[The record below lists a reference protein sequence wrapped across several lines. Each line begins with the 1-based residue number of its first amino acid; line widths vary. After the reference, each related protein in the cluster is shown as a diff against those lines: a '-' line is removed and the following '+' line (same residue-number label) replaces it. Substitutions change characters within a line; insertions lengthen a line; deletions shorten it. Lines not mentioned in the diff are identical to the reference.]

1 MSVVTIIDVRDSPG
15 ATIARAGK
23 MDVVVTYTV
32 DGQRS
37 YVISMPKE
45 DFTPDAAMARIR
57 ADEAE
62 RLKLIGE
69 TFEVKRG

>member
-1 MSVVTIIDVRDSPG
+1 MSMVTIVDVRDSPG
-15 ATIARAGK
+15 TTIARAGK